1 MPALLNNKHIFAYLA
16 LLSVALLLIPFSA
29 MQLTTEVNWSGADFL
44 LLGALLFIS
53 SSCFVLLARKVS
65 PSSRPWVALSV
76 LLAFLYCWAEL
87 AVGVIFN
94 FGS

>member
-1 MPALLNNKHIFAYLA
+1 MPTLLNSKHIFAYFA

-44 LLGALLFIS
+44 LMGALLFIS
-53 SSCFVLLARKVS
+53 SSCFVLLARNVT
-65 PSSRPWVALSV
+65 SSNRLWVALVV

-87 AVGVIFN
+87 GVGVFFN